1 MTAVHRRAFICVPA
15 VLTVLVACSGGGSA
29 APSIV
34 TATPSRVAVVPSSS
48 SVAIGG
54 TQQLVATLYDQNDNV
69 LSGYSMS
76 WSTSDQSV
84 ATVSSAGLATGVAA
98 GAVTI
103 TASAAGVSGSGS
115 LTVTAR
121 TVTRVQLAPG
131 TATVSVG
138 ATTTLTAT
146 AYDAQNTVVAG
157 RQATFSSSNTSV
169 ATVNGAGVVTGVA
182 AGSATITG
190 TIDGVNG
197 TSTITVQAPGSG
209 AVQSVAVVPSPVSVI
224 LGNTSTLAAVAKD
237 AQGNTIAGKSATWS
251 SATTAVATVSASG
264 VVTGVALGT
273 SVISATVD
281 GVVGTSTVTVVSL
294 PGGNSISV
302 DPAQTFQTINGWEG
316 TGSIGE
322 VECDQTAFQNYKAPV
337 IDRLANELGL
347 NRVRLQVRSGYES
360 PVDYF
365 TQFRSGQIT
374 YAQWQATWYSPVN
387 DNTNAN
393 NTDPTK
399 FQWGWLDYQIDEVV
413 VPLMA
418 KLQARG
424 EKLYV
429 NLNYIDFAQGRT
441 KSFIQIKQPQ
451 EYAEFIAAAFTHIKQ
466 KYGWSPDALE
476 ILLEPSNAGDVT
488 TGVYGS
494 DLGPAVVAAATR
506 LSSLGFTPEIIAPS
520 DASMSG
526 SVSYYDQMILTPGAL
541 SFIKEL
547 SYHRYQGVSLAALQA
562 IAFRGQRDHVRTAML
577 EWNQGVNI
585 DTLIEDLTVGN
596 VSAWQQFSMA
606 YCAQATQPGATGI
619 YYQVNQSNPSNPI
632 VTMTNNARDYRQIF
646 LYVRAGAVRIG
657 ATSGNPSVLT
667 TVAFRNANG
676 KHVAVV
682 RSQSAAAF
690 SITGL
695 PAGTYGV
702 NFNSFT
708 QNGVNM
714 PDVVVTGGGVLNAA
728 APSKGVMTFYQR

>member
-1 MTAVHRRAFICVPA
+1 MTADARRVRIFASVTLA
-15 VLTVLVACSGGGSA
+15 LVVACSGGDTA
-29 APSIV
+29 APNIIA
-34 TATPSRVAVVPSSS
+34 ATPTRVVVAPSSASVAV
-48 SVAIGG
+48 GG
-54 TQQLVATLYDQNDNV
+54 TQRLLATLYDQNNNV
-69 LSGYSMS
+69 MSGYSMA
-76 WSTSDQSV
+76 WSTSDQSI
-84 ATVSSAGLATGVAA
+84 ATVSSAGVATGVGA
-98 GAVTI
+98 GNATISAVAGGVTG
-103 TASAAGVSGSGS
+103 TASI
-115 LTVTAR
+115 TVTAT
-121 TVTRVQLAPG
+121 TVTRVQLTPAA
-131 TATVSVG
+131 ATVDVG
-138 ATTTLTAT
+138 STTTLTAT
-146 AYDAQNTVVAG
+146 GYDAQNAVVPG
-157 RQATFSSSNTSV
+157 RQAAFSSSNNSA
-169 ATVNGAGVVTGVA
+169 ATVSSAGVVTGVA
-182 AGSATITG
+182 AGSATISG
-190 TIDGVNG
+190 TIDGATG
-197 TSTITVQAPGSG
+197 TSTITVRAPGSG
-209 AVQSVAVVPSPVSVI
+209 AVQSVTVVPSPVSVI
-224 LGNTSTLAAVAKD
+224 LGSTSALTAVAKD
-237 AQGNTIAGKSATWS
+237 AQGNVITGRAVTWS
-251 SATTAVATVSASG
+251 SATTSVATVNASG
-264 VVTGVALGT
+264 VVTGVAIGT
-273 SVISATVD
+273 AVISATID
-281 GVVGTSTVTVVSL
+281 GVVGASTATVVTL
-294 PGGNSISV
+294 PTGNAISV
-302 DPAQTFQTINGWEG
+302 DPSQTFQTINGWEG

-322 VECDQTAFQNYKAPV
+322 VECDQTAFQIYKGPV
-337 IDRLANELGL
+337 IDRLANELGI

-365 TQFRSGQIT
+365 GQYRSGQIT
-374 YAQWQATWYSPVN
+374 YAQWQANWYTPVN
-387 DNTNAN
+387 DNANAS
-393 NTDPTK
+393 NTDPTR

-424 EKLYV
+424 ERLYV
-429 NLNYIDFAQGRT
+429 NLNYIDFAQGKT

-476 ILLEPSNAGDVT
+476 IILEPSNAGDVN
-488 TGVYGS
+488 TGVYGT
-494 DLGPAVVAAATR
+494 DLGPAVVAAASR
-506 LSSLGFTPEIIAPS
+506 LSSLGFTPDIIAPS

-526 SVSYYDQMILTPGAL
+526 SVTFYDQMIQTPGAL
-541 SFIKEL
+541 SYIKEL
-547 SYHRYQGVSLAALQA
+547 SYHRYQGVSLSALQA

-606 YCAQATQPGATGI
+606 YCSQSTQAGATGI

-646 LYVRAGAVRIG
+646 LYVRAGAVRVG

-690 SITGL
+690 SVTGL

-702 NFNSFT
+702 NFNSFA

-714 PDVVVTGGGVLNAA
+714 PDVVVTSGGVLSAA